1 MTPSFC
7 VWFGAAAI
15 FSSLTSTPALSLTA
29 PHHISR
35 LENKT
40 ETMSVRARLLAMK
53 KAKEDQKAKEEE
65 DKRSIVAPKKKQNVF
80 FKAESPR
87 SRPKQLEV
95 AADML
100 SRVNEDEIKKSKPRK
115 SWAPKSQPTD
125 RRKMLLRSQTE
136 KLQVEEDVDDNDGE
150 PKVMTHFTRP
160 SIKKGRRTSRMTKRV
175 INNDQ
180 ESMKKVLPSS
190 PDTKRHTHYRIRT
203 LSSQNLL
210 MAGLKEEEEE
220 EQISTTLTETGEVE
234 EVGEAGGEVG
244 GEAGGEAGGDAGGEA
259 GEAGEAGEEQDV
271 ALGID
276 AYDETVPEWHY
287 VDDENVVQGPYD
299 GRTVASWVRMQS
311 ISLFFFFLL

>member
-1 MTPSFC
+1 MTPGGRLAESFSFC

-115 SWAPKSQPTD
+115 SCT
-125 RRKMLLRSQTE
+125 
-136 KLQVEEDVDDNDGE
+136 
-150 PKVMTHFTRP
+150 
-160 SIKKGRRTSRMTKRV
+160 
-175 INNDQ
+175 
-180 ESMKKVLPSS
+180 
-190 PDTKRHTHYRIRT
+190 
-203 LSSQNLL
+203 
-210 MAGLKEEEEE
+210 
-220 EQISTTLTETGEVE
+220 QITT
-234 EVGEAGGEVG
+234 
-244 GEAGGEAGGDAGGEA
+244 
-259 GEAGEAGEEQDV
+259 
-271 ALGID
+271 
-276 AYDETVPEWHY
+276 Y
-287 VDDENVVQGPYD
+287 
-299 GRTVASWVRMQS
+299 
-311 ISLFFFFLL
+311 